1 LEVVMVRWMRFSGV
15 AVAAIVLAVISAT
28 GSAEGSPSALRGQT
42 ITVLVPY
49 KFPQKLLKQFTAQ
62 TGIKVNYVVT
72 GWDATKQKLIVA
84 NTAHQYIADVAE
96 FDWSFTGQ
104 FSRAKWVEPL
114 DSVLPRSLLKSL
126 AHVDAAFTS
135 GGHTYAVG
143 YANDFRISLYN
154 KKLFKA
160 AGISSFPTTFAQLT
174 ADVGKLKSANSSTSP
189 LLIPMGATEG
199 GVTPWYLLTLA
210 MGGRLFDNHWNP
222 LFAKP
227 GSAGYRALQ
236 WEVNAVKQD
245 WVPPGSV
252 TLDDSPN
259 ADKFAAGAGAI
270 LLAGAPGTLQTDS
283 DPSQSSI
290 SDAVAA
296 ALVPGIHGPGHSF
309 GLPEGLSIPTTAKN
323 KDAAAK
329 FIEWWEQP
337 ATAAAL
343 YKQASFLPCSSA
355 VLNKL
360 AASGKLVGGKV
371 LAEELQHLVPLFP
384 GGAPLWYSQFSS
396 DAQGLLN
403 AAVKGQTS
411 VGAALSQLAAEA
423 RKLVKNS

>member
-1 LEVVMVRWMRFSGV
+1 MVRRIRLLVAGV
-15 AVAAIVLAVISAT
+15 AVLTLAAASAASAGRT
-28 GSAEGSPSALRGQT
+28 GAASSKGQS

-49 KFPQKLLKQFTAQ
+49 KFPQALLKQFTAQ

-104 FSRAKWVEPL
+104 FSRAGWVEPL
-114 DSVLPRSLLKSL
+114 EKYLPRSLLKSL
-126 AHVDAAFTS
+126 ANVDAAFTT

-143 YANDFRISLYN
+143 FSNDFRLSLYN
-154 KKLFKA
+154 TKLFRS
-160 AGISSFPTTFAQLT
+160 AGITSFPKTFAEL
-174 ADVGKLKSANSSTSP
+174 AKDVQKLKSTNSGTYP
-189 LLIPMGATEG
+189 LAIPMAATEG

-227 GSAGYRALQ
+227 GSAGYKALQ
-236 WEVNAVKQD
+236 WEVNAVKNG
-245 WVPPGSV
+245 WVSPGSV
-252 TLDDSPN
+252 TLDDQPT
-259 ADKFAAGAGAI
+259 ADKFAAGAGAVMFA
-270 LLAGAPGTLQTDS
+270 AGPGTLTTDT

-290 SDAVAA
+290 SDSVAA

-323 KDAAAK
+323 KAAAAK
-329 FIEWWEQP
+329 FIEWWEKP
-337 ATAAAL
+337 ATVMAL
-343 YKQASFLPCSSA
+343 YESSGFLPCSSA

-360 AASGKLVGGKV
+360 AASGKLLGGKV
-371 LAEELQHLVPLFP
+371 LAQEVQHLVPLFP
-384 GGAPLWYSQFSS
+384 LGAPVWYSQFSS

-403 AAVKGQTS
+403 AAVKGQMS
-411 VGAALSQLAAEA
+411 VGDALSQLADKTRA
-423 RKLVKNS
+423 LVKNS